1 MIGPGN
7 CGHPI
12 PFSSDGLSCGHVT
25 HLIEGGFSW
34 EAFGKDFSLRL
45 KKKCTYKKLFHSFLL
60 SELVCEGVICGTT
73 AASLQP

>member
-12 PFSSDGLSCGHVT
+12 PFPGDGLSCDHVN
-25 HLIEGGFSW
+25 HLIEEEFSW

-45 KKKCTYKKLFHSFLL
+45 KKNGHTRSCFIL
-60 SELVCEGVICGTT
+60 SYFQNYYVRV
-73 AASLQP
+73 